1 MYISKILVQNFRSY
15 DKKLVELDKKAN
27 LILGQN
33 GSGKTNLLEAVYFL
47 SSGKSFRSS
56 SSGQLIKW
64 GEKMSSVRAKIND
77 KDGMS
82 EIEVQLWREDT
93 GSLKRRF
100 LIDKVV
106 KTRSKYWGKAK
117 IVVFEP
123 EDIRLVNGSP
133 GRRRDFLDG
142 VFANTEWRYASALSQ
157 YHKALK
163 HRNELLDIIATGKAQ
178 KTELFYWDQ
187 SLIKNSEIIQNFRF
201 NWVKSA
207 NAFFLSHSDK
217 EINKFSIKYQAS
229 TITLEKLE
237 QLYPLE
243 LSVGHSKCGPHLD
256 DFSID
261 YADFQ
266 TKDKNLAFWGSRG
279 QQRLAVLAL
288 RLAQINYLE
297 EQYDEEPILLLDDI
311 FSELDENHRQIV
323 IEICRKYQT
332 IFTSAENQITNYL
345 SNSLVISL

>member
-1 MYISKILVQNFRSY
+1 MYISKILLQNFRSY
-15 DKKLVELDKKAN
+15 DKKLVEFDKKAN
-27 LILGQN
+27 LILGKN
-33 GSGKTNLLEAVYFL
+33 GSGKSNLLEAIYFL
-47 SSGKSFRSS
+47 SSGKSFRLS

-77 KDGMS
+77 KDGVS

-106 KTRSKYWGKAK
+106 KTRAKYWGKIK

-123 EDIRLVNGSP
+123 EDLRLINGSP

-142 VFANTEWRYASALSQ
+142 IFANTEWRYASALSQ

-163 HRNELLDIIATGKAQ
+163 NRNELLDIIASGKAQ

-187 SLIKNSEIIQNFRF
+187 SLIKNAEIIQAFRF
-201 NWVKSA
+201 AWVKSA
-207 NAFFLSHSDK
+207 NLFFINHGDK
-217 EINKFSIKYQAS
+217 EINKLSIKYQAS
-229 TITLEKLE
+229 TISEDKLQ
-237 QLYPLE
+237 QLYSLE
-243 LSVGHSKCGPHLD
+243 LQAGHSKCGPHLD

-261 YADFQ
+261 FADFE
-266 TKDKNLAFWGSRG
+266 TEDKNLAFWGSRG
-279 QQRLAVLAL
+279 QQRMAVLSL

-297 EQYDEEPILLLDDI
+297 EQYNEEPILLLDDI

-323 IEICRKYQT
+323 INICQKYQT
-332 IFTSAENQITNYL
+332 IFTSTEKINLPTAQIENL
-345 SNSLVISL
+345 